1 MEQAKPVGL
10 EQPYVP
16 PKVNVTE
23 VPTPRM
29 TLGELLV
36 WKGWHW
42 VVVEANAKGQVLL
55 QLREASTTAISRKLL
70 EGKRVTRHL
79 KKLRKRERVFSLKQH
94 LEEGKKK

>member
-1 MEQAKPVGL
+1 MEQAKPVRL

-23 VPTPRM
+23 VPTPRI
-29 TLGELLV
+29 TRGELLP

-42 VVVEANAKGQVLL
+42 IVVEANGQGQVLL
-55 QLREASTTAISRKLL
+55 QLREATTAAISSKQL

-79 KKLRKRERVFSLKQH
+79 KKLRKRERR
-94 LEEGKKK
+94 